1 MPKQISSPEAEN
13 INFENLLINLLDL
26 KVVEKT
32 ELQLNR
38 FINHFA
44 DGSEL

>member
-1 MPKQISSPEAEN
+1 M
-13 INFENLLINLLDL
+13 NLKIQLTKSLQYYILDL